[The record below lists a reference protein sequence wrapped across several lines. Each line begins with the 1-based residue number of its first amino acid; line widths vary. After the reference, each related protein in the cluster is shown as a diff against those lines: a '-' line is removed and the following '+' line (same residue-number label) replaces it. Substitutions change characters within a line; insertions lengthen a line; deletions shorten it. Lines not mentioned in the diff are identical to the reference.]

1 MLKND
6 VIGHLTVRIPI
17 HLIEDQESW
26 EIPQKYT
33 YVAAGDAEL
42 VSHDI
47 PAALHERFR
56 ETLEESG
63 GLPVGTWGEAEMAAT
78 TTLAE
83 TPLPAAAPRPD
94 NAFDF
99 DFEKAL

>member
-17 HLIEDQESW
+17 RLVEDRESW
-26 EIPQKYT
+26 EIPEVYT
-33 YVAAGDAEL
+33 YLEADPAEL

-47 PAALHERFR
+47 PVAFHERMR

-63 GLPVGTWGEAEMAAT
+63 GFQVGTWGEVELAQ
-78 TTLAE
+78 TTLLHEHPMPAE
-83 TPLPAAAPRPD
+83 PALPSLEL
-94 NAFDF
+94 NFF
-99 DFEKAL
+99 GKASQ